1 MERVI
6 IAGVD
11 RSARSRVAADWAAR
25 EALRRGLPLRV
36 VHVAPPENL
45 DPVEQ
50 WPYLPDAVADHVV
63 AELTARHPS
72 LTVRAVSLTGAP
84 VPELRAAGAHAE
96 LVVLGLRGE
105 GRHAG
110 VALGSTAAALAT
122 GCAGPTVLVPG
133 TLAGRDVPGHTDA
146 VTVGVDARDPAGGAL
161 GFAFEAARLRGVRL
175 HAVHAWALPVSAAES
190 PFPMAEKD
198 RAALEDHEEDRLSD
212 ALRPWRGKYPDIDV
226 REDVLLFPPAE
237 ALAHASETSGLVVV
251 GRHAA
256 PGSTALALL
265 VHARCPVAVVP
276 S

>member
-6 IAGVD
+6 ITGVD

-45 DPVEQ
+45 DPVEH
-50 WPYLPDAVADHVV
+50 WPYRPDAVADHVI

-84 VPELRAAGAHAE
+84 VPELRAVSAHAE

-105 GRHAG
+105 SRHTRMP
-110 VALGSTAAALAT
+110 LGSTAAALAA
-122 GCAGPTVLVPG
+122 GCAGPLVLVPG
-133 TLAGRDVPGHTDA
+133 TLAGLDVPGHTDA
-146 VTVGVDARDPAGGAL
+146 VTVGVDARDPADGAL
-161 GFAFEAARLRGVRL
+161 GFAFEAARLHRVRL
-175 HAVHAWALPVSAAES
+175 HAVHAWALPGGAAES

-198 RAALEDHEEDRLSD
+198 RAALEDHEEDLLSD
-212 ALRPWRGKYPDIDV
+212 ALRPWRGKYPDVGV

-251 GRHAA
+251 GRHIA
-256 PGSTALALL
+256 PGSTPLALL
-265 VHARCPVAVVP
+265 KHARCPVAVVP

>member
-50 WPYLPDAVADHVV
+50 WPYRPDTVADHVV

-84 VPELRAAGAHAE
+84 APEMRAASAHAE

-105 GRHAG
+105 GQHTRMP
-110 VALGSTAAALAT
+110 LGSTAAALAA
-122 GCAGPTVLVPG
+122 GCAGPLVLVPG
-133 TLAGRDVPGHTDA
+133 TLAGLDVPGHTDA

-161 GFAFEAARLRGVRL
+161 GFAFEAARLHRVRL
-175 HAVHAWALPVSAAES
+175 HAVHAWALPGGAAES

-198 RAALEDHEEDRLSD
+198 RAALEDHEEDLLSD
-212 ALRPWRGKYPDIDV
+212 ALRPWRGKYPDVGV

-251 GRHAA
+251 GRHTA
-256 PGSTALALL
+256 PGSTPLALL
-265 VHARCPVAVVP
+265 KHARCPVAVVQ

>member
-25 EALRRGLPLRV
+25 EALRRRLPLRV

-50 WPYLPDAVADHVV
+50 WPYRPDTVADHVV

-84 VPELRAAGAHAE
+84 VPELRAASAHAE

-122 GCAGPTVLVPG
+122 GCAGPLVLVPG
-133 TLAGRDVPGHTDA
+133 TLAGTDAPGHTDA
-146 VTVGVDARDPAGGAL
+146 VTVGVDARDPADGAL
-161 GFAFEAARLRGVRL
+161 GFAFETARLHRVRL
-175 HAVHAWALPVSAAES
+175 HAVHAWALPADAVES
-190 PFPMAEKD
+190 PVPVPETD
-198 RAALEDHEEDRLSD
+198 RATWEDHEEDLLAD
-212 ALRPWRGKYPDIDV
+212 ALRPWRGKYPDVDV
-226 REDVLLFPPAE
+226 REDVLLFRPAE

-251 GRHAA
+251 GRHTA

-265 VHARCPVAVVP
+265 EHARCPVAVVP